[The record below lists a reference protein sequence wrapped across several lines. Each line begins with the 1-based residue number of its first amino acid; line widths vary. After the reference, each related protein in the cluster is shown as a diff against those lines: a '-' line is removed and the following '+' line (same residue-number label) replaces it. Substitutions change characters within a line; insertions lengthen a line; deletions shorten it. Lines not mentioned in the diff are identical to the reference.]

1 MHIRFEF
8 KLNVLN
14 GIYENLCLLRIP
26 SLPSVQV
33 PVIAMC
39 NDRQHQKIRSLAN
52 HCFDLRF
59 ARPRVEQIKAA
70 MMSVC
75 FKEKIPIKP
84 DALSELIT
92 GCGQDVRQVRGENLT
107 RLFIFSFS

>member
-1 MHIRFEF
+1 
-8 KLNVLN
+8 
-14 GIYENLCLLRIP
+14 
-26 SLPSVQV
+26 
-33 PVIAMC
+33 MC

-59 ARPRVEQIKAA
+59 QRPRVEQIKAA

-84 DALSELIT
+84 EALTELIN
-92 GCGQDVRQVRGENLT
+92 GCGQDVRQVAASHDPHPDLHPSITSIPCTPFCRCCT
-107 RLFIFSFS
+107 TSPW